1 MSKIRVLR
9 AKLHGMTVTGADLHY
24 QGSITLDPLLCQK
37 AGIFPLEFVEIWN
50 KNSGARIE
58 TYVIHG
64 EPGSGVCVLNG
75 AAARTCQRGDEIIIA
90 ASTYVEPSELYQH
103 KPKVLVFGPN
113 NVVRQEITYEVG
125 QTPDL
130 DFEFRMRDT
139 QTGERITP
147 GT

>member
-24 QGSITLDPLLCQK
+24 QGSITLDPLLCQQ
-37 AGIFPLEFVEIWN
+37 AGIYPMEFVEIWN

-64 EPGSGVCVLNG
+64 EPGSGCCVLNG
-75 AAARTCQRGDEIIIA
+75 AAARTCQKGDEVIIA
-90 ASTYVEPSELYQH
+90 ASTFVEPGDLYQL
-103 KPKVLVFGPN
+103 KPKVLVFGPG
-113 NVVRQEITYEVG
+113 NVVRQKITYEVG
-125 QTPDL
+125 QTPEL

-139 QTGERITP
+139 DTGERLTP
-147 GT
+147 GM